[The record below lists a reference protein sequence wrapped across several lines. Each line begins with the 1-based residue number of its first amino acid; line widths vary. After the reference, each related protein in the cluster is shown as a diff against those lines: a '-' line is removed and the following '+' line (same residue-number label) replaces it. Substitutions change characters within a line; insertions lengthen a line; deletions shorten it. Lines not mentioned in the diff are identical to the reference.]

1 MQTCLY
7 DRHLKL
13 NAKMVDFSGWQ
24 MPIQY
29 AGIRQE
35 HLAVRSGAGIF
46 DVSHMGR
53 VKVEGKDAESFLD
66 YLSTNKI
73 AGKANLTAT
82 YTVWCYEDGT
92 CVDDVIIYRV
102 SQEKFYVILNAS
114 NREKD
119 LNHLKRYAE
128 SFEVTITP
136 LFSEAIIAV
145 QGPKALAYLEPLLG
159 SLLDLK
165 TMRFKMLNERE
176 ESFIAA
182 TGYTGEKGFEIAG
195 PSSFITFL
203 WDQLVETGVVPIGL
217 GARDTL
223 RLEKGYALYG
233 HELSDKIVVTDS
245 ISNWTVKMDKANFL
259 GKEVLQNKER
269 QKRFTKAIELIDKG
283 IAREG
288 NAVFYKEKEIG
299 VVSSGTFSPSLDK
312 AIALALINE
321 DLKVDEVV
329 EIQVRSN
336 KLKAKVVHLP
346 FI

>member
-1 MQTCLY
+1 
-7 DRHLKL
+7 
-13 NAKMVDFSGWQ
+13 MVDFSGWQ

-29 AGIRQE
+29 TGIRQE

-73 AGKANLTAT
+73 AGKADLTAT

-92 CVDDVIIYRV
+92 CVDDVIIYRL
-102 SQEKFYVILNAS
+102 SAEKFYVILNAS

-119 LNHLKRYAE
+119 LDHLKKHTE

-136 LFSEAIIAV
+136 LFSEGIIAI
-145 QGPKALAYLEPLLG
+145 QGPKVLTYLEPLLG
-159 SLLDLK
+159 SLADIK
-165 TMRFKMLNERE
+165 PMRFKMLNEKE

-195 PSSFITFL
+195 PSPFITFL

-233 HELSDKIVVTDS
+233 HELSDKILATES
-245 ISNWTVKMDKANFL
+245 ISNWTVKIDKTKFL
-259 GKEVLQNKER
+259 GKEALQSKTEK
-269 QKRFTKAIELIDKG
+269 KRFTKAVELIDKG

-299 VVSSGTFSPSLDK
+299 QISSGTFSPSLDK
-312 AIALALINE
+312 AIALALVNE
-321 DLKVDEVV
+321 DLKIDEVI
-329 EIQVRSN
+329 EIQVRAN
-336 KLKAKVVHLP
+336 KLKAKVVALP
-346 FI
+346 FFFH